1 MDLPQHKAGAPV
13 KPDSPPD
20 HDDDCEGKL
29 LKTLSDIADE
39 AQRVKDHW
47 VKDVDLT
54 RDLDLY
60 RGKLKGN
67 ADDRYFDCNFV
78 GAFIDRMV
86 AQLTDNRP
94 IIRLENRKAGI
105 SKVARSVEKVIQCVW
120 DESKVQRGLFK
131 LANNAAVNRSAG
143 LYTGF
148 DTDLNT
154 PNVEL
159 LRINQ
164 VLIDPNVVESGQVD
178 SAEYVRIERVMT
190 LSEIRAKFPG
200 RGALVKSDVNVSTI
214 GQEPKKRT
222 SMLDAFRQ
230 TTVSKD
236 TIPRA
241 RVYEWFIQDRQTADD
256 GTRLFPS
263 YRRIICSEDVVL
275 WDGPNPFWD
284 GRIPVDWFDWMVDP
298 EHIWGHGESARLR
311 KMQLAFNQ
319 LIDGLVENQLLT
331 NIISVVGDADA
342 LPPEQWK
349 KLQNI
354 KSSLL
359 LQKKN
364 RNSTLTVTPPQP
376 FGQDKIQ
383 IARSIFT
390 YAQLLTGVTDVTL
403 GDAPGSLQSGLAIEG
418 LQEGANLMT
427 RARASRLEDLM
438 TRVGQKLIA
447 RVFQF
452 VTSDRVFT
460 MVGPTA
466 EAVAYAMARSELFIN
481 DKGQPMTQADQ
492 RDALRFMR
500 FSVIPGSSAP
510 GSRLARAR
518 MMAELVK
525 LGAASRRDVLQA
537 ADFQDPD
544 DMLKRAEEDAGKNP
558 VFQAM
563 AKKEGKPE

>member
-1 MDLPQHKAGAPV
+1 MDLPRTKDV
-13 KPDSPPD
+13 KRDSPPD
-20 HDDDCEGKL
+20 HGDDSEQKL
-29 LKTLSDIADE
+29 LKMLDAIADE

-148 DTDLNT
+148 DTETDT
-154 PNVEL
+154 PVVEL
-159 LRINQ
+159 LRIAQ
-164 VLIDPNVVESGQVD
+164 VLVDPNVVESGQLD
-178 SAEYVRIERVMT
+178 SAEYVRIERVMP
-190 LSEIRAKFPG
+190 LAEIRAKFPG
-200 RGALVKSDVNVSTI
+200 RGSLVKSDVNISQL

-222 SMLDAFRQ
+222 SMLDGLRS
-230 TTVSKD
+230 TTATRD

-241 RVYEWFIQDRQTADD
+241 RVYEWFIQDRATSDTGD
-256 GTRLFPS
+256 RLFPS
-263 YRRIICSEDVVL
+263 YRRIICSDDVVL

-319 LIDGLVENQLLT
+319 LIDGLIENQLLT
-331 NIISVVGDADA
+331 NIISIVGDADS
-342 LPPEQWK
+342 LPPEMWK

-364 RNSTLTVTPPQP
+364 RNSTLTVQPPQP

-438 TRVGQKLIA
+438 NRVGQKLIS

-563 AKKEGKPE
+563 AKKEGKPD

>member
-1 MDLPQHKAGAPV
+1 MDLPRTKDV
-13 KPDSPPD
+13 KRDSPPD
-20 HDDDCEGKL
+20 HGDDSEQKL
-29 LKTLSDIADE
+29 LKMLDAIADE

-148 DTDLNT
+148 DTETDT
-154 PNVEL
+154 PIVEL
-159 LRINQ
+159 LRIAQ
-164 VLIDPNVVESGQVD
+164 VLVDPNVVESGQLD
-178 SAEYVRIERVMT
+178 SAEYVRIERVMP
-190 LSEIRAKFPG
+190 LAEIRAKFPG
-200 RGALVKSDVNVSTI
+200 RGSLVKSDVNISQL
-214 GQEPKKRT
+214 GQEPKKRS
-222 SMLDAFRQ
+222 SMLDGLRS
-230 TTVSKD
+230 TTTTRD

-241 RVYEWFIQDRQTADD
+241 RVYEWFIQDRSTSNTGD
-256 GTRLFPS
+256 RLFPS
-263 YRRIICSEDVVL
+263 YRRIICSDDVVL

-319 LIDGLVENQLLT
+319 LIDGLIENQLLT
-331 NIISVVGDADA
+331 NIISIVGDADS
-342 LPPEQWK
+342 LPPEMWK

-364 RNSTLTVTPPQP
+364 RNSTLTVQPPQP

-438 TRVGQKLIA
+438 NRVGQKLIS

-563 AKKEGKPE
+563 AKKEGKPD

>member
-29 LKTLSDIADE
+29 LKTLADIADE

-148 DTDLNT
+148 DTETDT
-154 PNVEL
+154 PVVEL
-159 LRINQ
+159 LRIAQ
-164 VLIDPNVVESGQVD
+164 VLVDPNVVESGQLD
-178 SAEYVRIERVMT
+178 SAEYVRIERVMP
-190 LSEIRAKFPG
+190 LAEIRAKFPG
-200 RGALVKSDVNVSTI
+200 RGSLVKSDVNISQL

-222 SMLDAFRQ
+222 SMLDGLRS
-230 TTVSKD
+230 TTTTRD

-241 RVYEWFIQDRQTADD
+241 RVYEWFIQDRATSTTGD
-256 GTRLFPS
+256 RLFPS
-263 YRRIICSEDVVL
+263 YRRIICSDDVVL

-298 EHIWGHGESARLR
+298 EHIWGHSEPARLR

-319 LIDGLVENQLLT
+319 LIDGLIENQLLT
-331 NIISVVGDADA
+331 NIISIVGDADS
-342 LPPEQWK
+342 LPPEMWK

-364 RNSTLTVTPPQP
+364 RNSTLNVTPPAP

-438 TRVGQKLIA
+438 NRVGQKLIS

-563 AKKEGKPE
+563 AKKEGKPD

>member
-1 MDLPQHKAGAPV
+1 MDLPGSTPV
-13 KPDSPPD
+13 KSATPPPD
-20 HDDDCEGKL
+20 KDDTTECKL
-29 LKTLSDIADE
+29 LERLDSIADE
-39 AQRVKDHW
+39 ATRVKDHW

-105 SKVARSVEKVIQCVW
+105 SKVARSVEKVIQCIW

-143 LYTGF
+143 LYTGYDV
-148 DTDLNT
+148 DTDT
-154 PNVEL
+154 PCVEL
-159 LRINQ
+159 LRIAQ
-164 VLIDPNVVESGQVD
+164 VLIDPNVVESGQID
-178 SAEYVRIERVMT
+178 SAEYVRIERVMP
-190 LSEIRAKFPG
+190 LSEIRMKFPG
-200 RGALVKSDVNVSTI
+200 RGALVKSDVNVSDI
-214 GQEPKKRT
+214 GKEPKKRA
-222 SMLDAFRQ
+222 SMLDGFRS

-236 TIPRA
+236 TIERA
-241 RVYEWFIQDRQTADD
+241 RVYEWFIQDRQTAAD

-263 YRRIICSEDVVL
+263 YRRIICSEDVIL

-298 EHIWGHGESARLR
+298 EHIWGHSEPARLR

-331 NIISVVGDADA
+331 NIISVIGDADA
-342 LPPEQWK
+342 LPPEMWK

-364 RNSTLTVTPPQP
+364 RNSTLAVTPPAP

-438 TRVGQKLIA
+438 NRVGQKLIS

-466 EAVAYAMARSELFIN
+466 EAVAYAMARAEMFVD
-481 DKGQPMTQADQ
+481 DKGNPMSQAAQ
-492 RDALRFMR
+492 KDALRFMR

-544 DMLKRAEEDAGKNP
+544 DMLKRAQEDAGQNP
-558 VFQAM
+558 IFQAM
-563 AKKEGKPE
+563 AKKEGKPD

>member
-1 MDLPQHKAGAPV
+1 MDLPNSRPV
-13 KPDSPPD
+13 KPDTAPD
-20 HDDDCEGKL
+20 HTDDSEQCL
-29 LKTLSDIADE
+29 LKALDAIADE
-39 AQRVKDHW
+39 ACRVKDHW
-47 VKDVDLT
+47 VKDTDLT

-190 LSEIRAKFPG
+190 LPVIRAKFPG
-200 RGALVKSDVNVSTI
+200 RGALVNSDVNVSTI

-263 YRRIICSEDVVL
+263 YRRIICSDDVVL

-298 EHIWGHGESARLR
+298 EHIWGHSEPARLR

-364 RNSTLTVTPPQP
+364 RNSTLTVTPPAP

-438 TRVGQKLIA
+438 ARVGQKLIA

-466 EAVAYAMARSELFIN
+466 EAVAYAMARAELFV
-481 DKGQPMTQADQ
+481 DDAGQPMTPAAQ
-492 RDALRFMR
+492 REALRFMR
-500 FSVIPGSSAP
+500 FSVLPGSSAP

-525 LGAASRRDVLQA
+525 LGAASRRDVLLA

-544 DMLKRAEEDAGKNP
+544 EMLKRAQEDAGQNP